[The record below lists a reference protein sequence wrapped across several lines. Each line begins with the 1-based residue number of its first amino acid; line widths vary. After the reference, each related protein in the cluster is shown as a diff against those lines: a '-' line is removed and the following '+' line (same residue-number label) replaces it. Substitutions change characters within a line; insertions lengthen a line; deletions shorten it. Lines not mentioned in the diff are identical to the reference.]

1 MRIGNL
7 FCCCWKNQPNKQKSS
22 LAPLLNQQTDY
33 LSITKLVECTENLK
47 DYQEI
52 AAEKL
57 NKKNAIYKEIFAGKN
72 NNLKITIWIHNKNLN
87 TLEVF
92 DTTMQKFIAKT
103 DPNFCPLRVPNVN
116 KKYMINNNLIFCIEE
131 SSTEQEKTVKFFQRE
146 KINHLFEYN
155 DVIER
160 SVTIKII
167 Y

>member
-1 MRIGNL
+1 ML
-7 FCCCWKNQPNKQKSS
+7 ENQPNKQKSS

-57 NKKNAIYKEIFAGKN
+57 NKKMLFIKRYLQEN

-146 KINHLFEYN
+146 KN
-155 DVIER
+155 
-160 SVTIKII
+160 
-167 Y
+167 

>member
-116 KKYMINNNLIFCIEE
+116 KKYTINKNLIFCIEE

-146 KINHLFEYN
+146 KN
-155 DVIER
+155 
-160 SVTIKII
+160 
-167 Y
+167 